1 MPRRTPGVIG
11 QPRSRRSTESV
22 FPARL
27 AIVYKPLTE
36 PQLAVLRWI
45 GAGRPAGVYDH
56 GFEHRIVARA
66 LERRS
71 LARVRGHGA
80 SWTATLT
87 GGGSYYLHHGR
98 YENSREPK
106 GPAATPPPKSAV
118 RSALPGPV
126 PIEIDD
132 LVGRLRAAGGSIRID
147 APTDL
152 DRLSY
157 RRAVGALRGSSELS
171 SNERVKMTGM
181 KRGAL
186 VVELMDEADSP
197 ATSVAVPDE
206 ADTRNPTVQ
215 AAAANLRSVSNG
227 AKPRALALI
236 QAIAEECTA
245 RSWSIT
251 FDEEPGFAIAIGGD
265 TYRCFLIEETEK
277 RDVYSNEAV
286 AQRRYD
292 WQRVSPTRAD
302 VASGRLRLEL
312 GQGYGKRSWADRK
325 RWSLASKLPAFFA
338 ALVEMSTAAQEK
350 RARLD
355 EVHQGNLASWEQA
368 VPRAWELHVHGL
380 NAERARLQLKAW
392 RRAKELRTYADAV
405 SSKADSDGSATGT
418 EIVGWTTWLRA
429 EADRIDPLT
438 DVVQLRVE
446 SPTEVSTSDLDK
458 FMPRGWTAS
467 HPPEPPTWLPS

>member
-1 MPRRTPGVIG
+1 MH
-11 QPRSRRSTESV
+11 
-22 FPARL
+22 
-27 AIVYKPLTE
+27 KPLTE

-87 GGGSYYLHHGR
+87 GGGSYYLRHGR
-98 YENSREPK
+98 YENSREPN
-106 GPAATPPPKSAV
+106 GSAATPPPESTV
-118 RSALPGPV
+118 RSAVPGPA

-132 LVGRLRAAGGSIRID
+132 LISQLRAAGGSVRID
-147 APTDL
+147 APTEL

-157 RRAVGALRGSSELS
+157 RRAVGVLRGSSKLS
-171 SNERVKMTGM
+171 GNERVNMTGT
-181 KRGAL
+181 KRGPVVVKL
-186 VVELMDEADSP
+186 VQDADSP
-197 ATSVAVPDE
+197 ATPIAVPNE

-215 AAAANLRSVSNG
+215 AAATNLRAVSNA

-236 QAIAEECTA
+236 QAIADECTA

-265 TYRCFLIEETEK
+265 TYRCFLFEETEK
-277 RDVYSNEAV
+277 RDLYPDEAV
-286 AQRRYD
+286 ARRKYD
-292 WQRVSPTRAD
+292 WQRVSPTRVD

-355 EVHQGNLASWEQA
+355 QIHQDNLASWEQA
-368 VPRAWELHVHGL
+368 VPRAWEVHVHGL

-392 RRAKELRTYADAV
+392 KRAKELRHYADAV
-405 SSKADSDGSATGT
+405 LFNADPDGSATGT
-418 EIVGWTTWLRA
+418 EIVGWTAWLRA

-438 DVVQLRVE
+438 DDVQLRVE
-446 SPTEVSTSDLDK
+446 SPTEVSTPDLDK
-458 FMPRGWTAS
+458 FMPRGWTTR
-467 HPPEPPTWLPS
+467 HPPEPPTRLPS